1 MLSRPTA
8 AVIRRL
14 SETGFEDRHFEC
26 LPRSDN
32 VAELSR
38 FGGQL
43 AHHYPEPALREQP
56 ASRAVV
62 GSFDDALCGLRTL
75 LVALPAVA
83 SKSRNTL
90 SRPKRLLSQRLPR
103 GPSICAACA
112 VNRSGSRH
120 GHVGFRLLQ
129 CLDDRRG
136 DVFGLHRLDRS
147 AALGARDQFGVG
159 ERRHHHRDVDAVRRD
174 LVGQAPR
181 TTPPRRTWRPRRRPD
196 PAPGSGPTTTRC

>member
-62 GSFDDALCGLRTL
+62 GTFDDALCRLRSL
-75 LVALPAVA
+75 LVRQ
-83 SKSRNTL
+83 SGGGFFFF
-90 SRPKRLLSQRLPR
+90 LLFLVPFVCSVTP
-103 GPSICAACA
+103 
-112 VNRSGSRH
+112 
-120 GHVGFRLLQ
+120 
-129 CLDDRRG
+129 LDCH
-136 DVFGLHRLDRS
+136 L
-147 AALGARDQFGVG
+147 
-159 ERRHHHRDVDAVRRD
+159 
-174 LVGQAPR
+174 
-181 TTPPRRTWRPRRRPD
+181 W
-196 PAPGSGPTTTRC
+196 